1 MRHEGDTALFLSL
14 KLYSKTDVNL
24 ITQTINCHMID
35 FNTMFQSN
43 LLYSSKNELVRKV
56 VTYGYPR

>member
-1 MRHEGDTALFLSL
+1 MSHEGDTAPFLSL

-35 FNTMFQSN
+35 FNTIFQYNFLYGSN
-43 LLYSSKNELVRKV
+43 NGLVRKV
-56 VTYGYPR
+56 VTYDYPR